1 MQTIDRIGVAIAGIT
16 GYTGI
21 ELARILSRHTR
32 VELRFLGGRSR
43 AGEPVEAGAPSLAR
57 LVSGRVEEV
66 DAARISECA
75 EVAFLALPH
84 GAAADVAVPLLER
97 GVMVID
103 LSADFRLRDADVHRA
118 WYGEHKA
125 PALVGKAVYAMPE
138 IAREAIRG
146 ARFLASPGCYPT
158 AATLSLAPLVA
169 AGWVDASDLIVD
181 SKSGAS
187 GAGRGASVA
196 NLLAETGEAI
206 HAYNVTKHRHTPE
219 IEMALAMVGGGN
231 VRVTFTPHLVPMSRG
246 ILSTAYARP
255 RVRRTAAEVQEL
267 YETHYRA
274 EPFVRVLPA
283 DRLPDTAHVR
293 GSNFID
299 VAVRV
304 DERAGGRIVALAA
317 IDNLVKG
324 AAGQAVQAMN
334 VALGF
339 PETAGLDFA
348 PMFP

>member
-1 MQTIDRIGVAIAGIT
+1 MTVERFGVAIAGVT

-21 ELARILSRHTR
+21 ELARILSRHPR
-32 VELRFLGGRSR
+32 AEIRFLGGRSK
-43 AGEPVEAGAPSLAR
+43 AGEPIEVGAPSLSR
-57 LVSGRVEEV
+57 IVSGTVEEL
-66 DAARISECA
+66 DADRIARSA
-75 EVAFLALPH
+75 QVAFLALPH
-84 GAAADVAVPLLER
+84 GASAEVAVPLLDR
-97 GVMVID
+97 GLTVID
-103 LSADFRLRDADVHRA
+103 LSADFRLSDPDVHRA

-125 PALVGKAVYAMPE
+125 PQLFGKAVYSMPE
-138 IAREAIRG
+138 LDRERIRG

-169 AGWVDASDLIVD
+169 AGWVDAGDLIVD
-181 SKSGAS
+181 AKSGAS

-196 NLLAETGEAI
+196 NLVAETGEAI
-206 HAYNVTKHRHTPE
+206 HAYNVTRHRHTPE
-219 IEMALAMVGGGN
+219 IEMALGLVSRTD

-255 RVRRTAAEVQEL
+255 IERRTAAEVQEL
-267 YETHYRA
+267 YERHYRG
-274 EPFVRVLPA
+274 EPFVRVLPP

-299 VAVRV
+299 IAVRV
-304 DERAGGRIVALAA
+304 DERAGGRIIAIAA

-324 AAGQAVQAMN
+324 ASGQAVQAMN
-334 VALGF
+334 VALGL
-339 PETAGLDFA
+339 PETTGLDLP

>member
-1 MQTIDRIGVAIAGIT
+1 MTAERLGVAIAGVT

-21 ELARILSRHTR
+21 ELARILSRHPR
-32 VELRFLGGRSR
+32 VDLCFLGGRSK
-43 AGEPVEAGAPSLAR
+43 AGEPIEMGAPSLASI
-57 LVSGRVEEV
+57 VTGTVEEL
-66 DAARISECA
+66 DPDRIARRA
-75 EVAFLALPH
+75 QVAFLALPH
-84 GAAADVAVPLLER
+84 GAAADVAVPLLDR
-97 GVMVID
+97 GLTVID
-103 LSADFRLRDADVHRA
+103 LSADFRLDDPEVHRI

-125 PALVGKAVYAMPE
+125 PQLSGKAVYAMPE
-138 IAREAIRG
+138 INRDRIRG

-169 AGWVDASDLIVD
+169 EGWVDAGDLIVD

-187 GAGRGASVA
+187 GAGRSASVA
-196 NLLAETGEAI
+196 NLLAETGEAM
-206 HAYNVTKHRHTPE
+206 HAYNVTRHRHTPE
-219 IEMALAMVGGGN
+219 IEMALGMVCGTD

-255 RVRRTAAEVQEL
+255 TTRRSAAEFQAL
-267 YETHYRA
+267 YERYYRE
-274 EPFVRVLPA
+274 EPFVRVLPQ

-299 VAVRV
+299 IAVRV
-304 DERAGGRIVALAA
+304 DERAGGRIIAIAA

-324 AAGQAVQAMN
+324 ASGQAVQAMN
-334 VALGF
+334 IALGI
-339 PETAGLDFA
+339 PETTGIDLP

>member
-1 MQTIDRIGVAIAGIT
+1 MNTTDRIGVAIAGIT

-21 ELARILSRHTR
+21 ELARILSRHPR

-43 AGEPVEAGAPSLAR
+43 AGEPLEAGAPSLSR
-57 LVSGRVEEV
+57 LVTGEVEAV
-66 DAARISECA
+66 DAERIAARA
-75 EVAFLALPH
+75 DVAFLALPH
-84 GAAADVAVPLLER
+84 GAAAEVAVPLLER
-97 GVMVID
+97 GTMVID
-103 LSADFRLRDADVHRA
+103 LSADFRLRDPEIHRA

-125 PALVGKAVYAMPE
+125 PALIGTAIYAMPE
-138 IAREAIRG
+138 IARAQIRG

-169 AGWVDASDLIVD
+169 AGWIDATDLIVD

-206 HAYNVTKHRHTPE
+206 HAYNVTRHRHTPE
-219 IEMALAMVGGGN
+219 IEMALGMVGGCEA
-231 VRVTFTPHLVPMSRG
+231 RVTFTPHLVPMSRG

-255 RVRRTAAEVQEL
+255 RVPRSAAEVQEL
-267 YETHYRA
+267 YERHYRD
-274 EPFVRVLPA
+274 EPFVRVLPQ

-299 VAVRV
+299 IAVRV
-304 DERAGGRIVALAA
+304 DQRAGGRIIALAA

-324 AAGQAVQAMN
+324 ASGQAVQAMN
-334 VALGF
+334 IALGF
-339 PETAGLDFA
+339 AETCGLDFA